1 MARSIAA
8 HLGRDGRTKEEAQ
21 ELGIPFVAIDPETL
35 LVKYRSLMRRAVKDP
50 DRVVEVEPVIME
62 SGEAVVPG
70 EVADGQQTYTE
81 LRDISEL
88 QPLDLAQVLL
98 AAAAQALAA
107 EHRASDHFAGLL
119 SLHRRAQGSIRAPS
133 PTLH

>member
-8 HLGRDGRTKEEAQ
+8 HLGRDGRTREEAQ
-21 ELGIPFVAIDPETL
+21 ELGIPFTPLDPETL
-35 LVKYRSLMRRAVKDP
+35 LVKYRSLMRRAAKEP

-70 EVADGQQTYTE
+70 EVVDGHQTYTE
-81 LRDISEL
+81 LSDISEL
-88 QPLDLAQVLL
+88 QPPDLAQVLL

-107 EHRASDHFAGLL
+107 EHRAAEHFAGLVG
-119 SLHRRAQGSIRAPS
+119 LHRRAQRSVRVPS
-133 PTLH
+133 PALH